1 MITRSR
7 RRRTPSGPRPAR
19 SARALAGTLA
29 AAALVL
35 AGCGSDAPTVT
46 FDVGGTSLTAAPTQF
61 CDTKLENCADAP
73 NARVTAPVPAGTQV
87 RITVPEEVSSAPW
100 QVVYA
105 YTRGTDPAPVQ
116 QRSPIAAPG
125 TRTDF
130 TVALPEP
137 GDRLVTAQVQVFG
150 APPSIDPASA
160 DVQFP
165 VRATW
170 VLVGEQPG

>member
-1 MITRSR
+1 MITR
-7 RRRTPSGPRPAR
+7 PRPRPRR
-19 SARALAGTLA
+19 SAGALAGTLA

-35 AGCGSDAPTVT
+35 AGCGGEAPTVT

-61 CDTKLENCADAP
+61 CDTSLQNCQDAP
-73 NARVTAPVPAGTQV
+73 NARVTARVPPGTEV

-100 QVVYA
+100 QVAYA
-105 YTRGTDPAPVQ
+105 FTRGTDPTPVQ
-116 QRSPIAAPG
+116 QRSAIAAPD

-130 TVALPEP
+130 TLSLPEP

-150 APPSIDPASA
+150 APPSIDPEST
-160 DVQFP
+160 DIQFP

-170 VLVGEQPG
+170 VLVGEQG